1 MASNTKLTKFFIF
14 WVMKMFLGIN
24 DENFL
29 RKDKIPMTKR
39 EIRILTIALA
49 NIHDAEIIVDIGA
62 GTGSISIEAANFA
75 PDSNIFA
82 IEKNPNALDIL
93 KKNIKKFE
101 IDNITVIND
110 EASKV
115 LNNFSKIDVAII
127 GGSGGN
133 LTDILSILDKKLI
146 IGGRFVA
153 NFISIQNLANCLDWL
168 KNHKNFSYDAIQ
180 VQINHFKKILHYD
193 MAQAANPIFILT
205 ATKNS

>member
-1 MASNTKLTKFFIF
+1 
-14 WVMKMFLGIN
+14 MFLGIN

-39 EIRILTIALA
+39 EIRILTLVLA
-49 NIHDAEIIVDIGA
+49 NVNDAEIIVDIGA
-62 GTGSISIEAANFA
+62 GTGSISIETANFA

-82 IEKNPNALDIL
+82 IEKNPSALDIL

-101 IDNITVIND
+101 LDNITVIND

-127 GGSGGN
+127 GGSGGH
-133 LTDILSILDKKLI
+133 LIDILNILDKKLI

-153 NFISIQNLANCLDWL
+153 NFISIQNLSTCLDWL
-168 KNHKNFSYDAIQ
+168 KIHKNFSYDVIQ
-180 VQINHFKKILHYD
+180 VQINHFKKIGHYD

-205 ATKNS
+205 ATKF

>member
-1 MASNTKLTKFFIF
+1 
-14 WVMKMFLGIN
+14 MKMFLGIN

>member
-1 MASNTKLTKFFIF
+1 
-14 WVMKMFLGIN
+14 MFLGIN

-39 EIRILTIALA
+39 EIRILTLVLA
-49 NIHDAEIIVDIGA
+49 NVHDAEIIVDIGA
-62 GTGSISIEAANFA
+62 GTGSISIEAAKFA

-82 IEKNPNALDIL
+82 IEKNSSAIDIL

-110 EASKV
+110 DASKV

-127 GGSGGN
+127 GGSGGK
-133 LTDILSILDKKLI
+133 LEEILNILDKKLI
-146 IGGRFVA
+146 NGGRIVA
-153 NFISIQNLANCLDWL
+153 NFIAIQNLATCLDWL

-180 VQINHFKKILHYD
+180 VQINHLKKIGSYD
-193 MAQAANPIFILT
+193 MAQAANPIFIIT
-205 ATKNS
+205 ATKF

>member
-1 MASNTKLTKFFIF
+1 
-14 WVMKMFLGIN
+14 MKMFLGIN

-49 NIHDAEIIVDIGA
+49 NLHDAEIIVDIGA

-115 LNNFSKIDVAII
+115 LNNFSKINVAII